1 MDLFQIFLLWKKRK
15 CPLLKIK
22 KEEGQIDIV
31 VGMFCTI
38 LVLVVV
44 LFGFRIMEYV
54 ITSAY
59 VEDALAASNLA
70 SGIVDLEEYG
80 KTHIVKIKD
89 PQSAFLLYREAL
101 CHNLKLDEFLNTTN
115 REIIAGKVC
124 ILDYMVF
131 NVIGEN
137 VYLYRMDETGQIQ
150 EVREGKVGE
159 VQTPEGLL
167 VENTTIYSRI
177 SFEVKGFG
185 EQRMQAVKEKSIDI
199 VRCEDE

>member
-1 MDLFQIFLLWKKRK
+1 MFQVSFLWKKKK
-15 CPLLKIK
+15 CQRPRIK

-31 VGMFCTI
+31 VGMFCII
-38 LVLVVV
+38 LILVVV
-44 LFGFRIMEYV
+44 LFGFRTMEYV

-80 KTHIVKIKD
+80 KTHVVIIKD

-124 ILDYMVF
+124 ILDYRVF
-131 NVIGEN
+131 NVVGDV
-137 VYLYRMDETGQIQ
+137 VYIYRMDESGQIQ
-150 EVREGKVGE
+150 EIQEGALGE
-159 VQTPEGLL
+159 IQTPEGVL
-167 VENTTIYSRI
+167 VETTTVYSKI
-177 SFEVKGFG
+177 SFEVRGFG
-185 EQRMQAVKEKSIDI
+185 EQNLKATKEKSIDI

>member
-1 MDLFQIFLLWKKRK
+1 MFQACLLWKKKK
-15 CPLLKIK
+15 CQLPKIS
-22 KEEGQIDIV
+22 KEKGQIDIV

-44 LFGFRIMEYV
+44 LFGFRTTEYV

-80 KTHIVKIKD
+80 KTHIIKIKD
-89 PQSAFLLYREAL
+89 PESAFLVYREAL
-101 CHNLKLDEFLNTTN
+101 CHNLKLDEYLNTTN
-115 REIIAGKVC
+115 REIIAGKVE
-124 ILDYMVF
+124 ILDYRIF
-131 NVIGEN
+131 NVIGETVF
-137 VYLYRMDETGQIQ
+137 VYQLDESGRVIEVCQEKTG
-150 EVREGKVGE
+150 EML
-159 VQTPEGLL
+159 TPDGIL

-177 SFEVKGFG
+177 SFEVRGFG
-185 EQRMQAVKEKSIDI
+185 EQNIRAIKEKSIDI

>member
-1 MDLFQIFLLWKKRK
+1 LFQACLLWKKKK
-15 CPLLKIK
+15 CQLPKIS
-22 KEEGQIDIV
+22 KEKGQIDIV

-44 LFGFRIMEYV
+44 LFGFRTTEYV

-80 KTHIVKIKD
+80 KTHIIKIKD
-89 PQSAFLLYREAL
+89 PESAFLVYREAL
-101 CHNLKLDEFLNTTN
+101 CHNLKLDEYLNTTN
-115 REIIAGKVC
+115 REIIAGKVE
-124 ILDYMVF
+124 ILDYRIF
-131 NVIGEN
+131 NVIGETVF
-137 VYLYRMDETGQIQ
+137 VYQLDESGRVIEVCQEKTG
-150 EVREGKVGE
+150 EML
-159 VQTPEGLL
+159 TPDGIL

-177 SFEVKGFG
+177 SFEVRGFG
-185 EQRMQAVKEKSIDI
+185 EQNIRAIKEKSIDI